1 MNTDTLLIPA
11 APYRVLEALWNFDLI
26 GSKPESEFPYPYEKT
41 KSCRINTFLA
51 ELTLEELTGTRLAF
65 SFYGEGQTKMA
76 TILIEGIAF
85 RKNET
90 KLGIQVISTTGESE
104 TVIRN
109 WLLALA
115 EDIGAR
121 FSMERK
127 AA

>member
-26 GSKPESEFPYPYEKT
+26 GSKPETEFPFPYEKT
-41 KSCRINTFLA
+41 KSCRINNSLA
-51 ELTLEELTGTRLAF
+51 ELSLEELTGTRLAF
-65 SFYGEGQTKMA
+65 SFSGKGQNQIA
-76 TILIEGIAF
+76 SILIEGMAY

-104 TVIRN
+104 KAIMN
-109 WLLALA
+109 WLFGLA
-115 EDIGAR
+115 EEIGAR
-121 FSMERK
+121 FSAERK